1 MHANFVMKKNI
12 IIYFLLVA
20 WFKHGFSQT
29 PKPIF
34 SLADSSINVYFG
46 ANLKTTMLLTNRRPA
61 PSTGTAYLLLPKD
74 ATGVEGPF
82 DINARA
88 STIYLAGYHCNPKDP
103 LPFFGLAS
111 QKNSINVYHMGMYA
125 RQDLYDWFVAE
136 YPKHV
141 KAKLDMG
148 KSCIRFK
155 KPEHIPLELIG
166 ELLQKMSVQDW
177 IALYEKEI
185 KKG

>member
-1 MHANFVMKKNI
+1 MQQLREVILKNI
-12 IIYFLLVA
+12 PKGFEERMGYGMLGYSVPHSIY
-20 WFKHGFSQT
+20 
-29 PKPIF
+29 P
-34 SLADSSINVYFG
+34 
-46 ANLKTTMLLTNRRPA
+46 
-61 PSTGTAYLLLPKD
+61 
-74 ATGVEGPF
+74 
-82 DINARA
+82 
-88 STIYLAGYHCNPKDP
+88 AGYHCNPKDP

-125 RQDLYDWFVAE
+125 RQELYDWFVAE
-136 YPKHV
+136 YPKHS